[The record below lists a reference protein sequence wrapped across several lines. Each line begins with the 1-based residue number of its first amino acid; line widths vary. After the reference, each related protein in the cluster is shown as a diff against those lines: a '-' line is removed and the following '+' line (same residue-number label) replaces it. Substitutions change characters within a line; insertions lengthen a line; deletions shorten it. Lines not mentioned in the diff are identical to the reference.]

1 MSIPRGLHD
10 NSVRPV
16 HQNRERKSVPL
27 SPKWFAAT
35 EIEMEKSMRANKL
48 GKWTEAFAPRFP
60 LLPRRRI
67 GGAQA
72 WAGSEVPCRGPL
84 DCHGEIVAFFFDGE
98 SQFGCLIPFELRGD
112 DRAWD
117 DAAFH
122 PVGRVALWTHQYA
135 MLAGHGPVTFFEGR
149 QFKSPLEQNRLF
161 ELLHT
166 THAGGVLFV
175 C

>member
-1 MSIPRGLHD
+1 M
-10 NSVRPV
+10 
-16 HQNRERKSVPL
+16 REQIGGEG
-27 SPKWFAAT
+27 A
-35 EIEMEKSMRANKL
+35 
-48 GKWTEAFAPRFP
+48 EAFAPRFP
-60 LLPRRRI
+60 PLPSRRI
-67 GGAQA
+67 RRPHAR
-72 WAGSEVPCRGPL
+72 AGSEVPCRGPL
-84 DCHGEIVAFFFDGE
+84 DCHGKIVAFFLDGE
-98 SQFGCLIPFELRGD
+98 SQFGRLVPFKPLGD
-112 DRAWD
+112 DRTRD

-122 PVGRVALWTHQYA
+122 PVGRVTLRAHQYA